1 TPLFRSPFHSVRPAP
16 RGERRSKSTKHT
28 AGPAGHRPL
37 LHPAPPQPD
46 AVLVRPAPAQVSR
59 PFHSV
64 RPAPRGE
71 RRSRS
76 TKHTARPG
84 RTTWRRG
91 AAAGRAVSRR
101 TRAGGQPVDEGG
113 QSAGG
118 RAGSQPADGR
128 AVSRR
133 PGGQSAGGRAG
144 SQALGGRV
152 ARVTSTSWAV
162 PSRTTV

>member
-1 TPLFRSPFHSVRPAP
+1 
-16 RGERRSKSTKHT
+16 
-28 AGPAGHRPL
+28 
-37 LHPAPPQPD
+37 
-46 AVLVRPAPAQVSR
+46 PAQVSR

-91 AAAGRAVSRR
+91 AAAGRAGSRR
-101 TRAGGQPVDEGG
+101 TRAGGPPVAEGG

-118 RAGSQPADGR
+118 RAGSQPAGGR
-128 AVSRR
+128 AGTRR
-133 PGGQSAGGRAG
+133 PGGESGTGGGGGQGDVHVVGGAVAHDGEGRPVAGAVLAHVAGERRGLVHGAVVDGDDDVPGPQPGVGGR
-144 SQALGGRV
+144 
-152 ARVTSTSWAV
+152 
-162 PSRTTV
+162 

>member
-64 RPAPRGE
+64 RPVPRGE

-91 AAAGRAVSRR
+91 AAAGRAVSRW
-101 TRAGGQPVDEGG
+101 TRAGSPPVDGRAVSRRTGG

-118 RAGSQPADGR
+118 RE
-128 AVSRR
+128 
-133 PGGQSAGGRAG
+133 G

-162 PSRTTV
+162 PSRTTVRDGRSPEPYWRTW